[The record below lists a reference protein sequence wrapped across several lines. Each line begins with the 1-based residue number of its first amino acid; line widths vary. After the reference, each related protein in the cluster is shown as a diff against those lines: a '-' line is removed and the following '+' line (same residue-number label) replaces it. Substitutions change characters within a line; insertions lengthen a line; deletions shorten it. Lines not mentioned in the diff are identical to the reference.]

1 MRLGFYPQPVRT
13 GQTEIAPGSTESPA
27 ATDSRFPDPRRDR
40 EAGRAP
46 QAGLTCRYDNS
57 QELPSATQSGTDAA
71 AAAKLV
77 KRSYWTCL

>member
-13 GQTEIAPGSTESPA
+13 GQAEAAPVSAESAA
-27 ATDSRFPDPRRDR
+27 ATDTRFSDPRRR